1 MKNWFS
7 EYVAWDKENHEFY
20 DELQEHDSV
29 LYDRF
34 LPVYS
39 VLNELYHQETAGET
53 EASDDIEKIVS
64 VGLEFLHEQFETCK
78 LYLESKFQG
87 DFHRFLDYDKVV
99 NAMLF
104 IDDLKYELEEKQAE
118 YDRDSLEKLQDEL
131 EAIIDQKAEIQPE
144 LTIYIDDKV
153 NKIISNQSFELYGI
167 VDIFADIADTLGIE
181 LFSEDEIL
189 IGKDI

>member
-39 VLNELYHQETAGET
+39 VLNELYHQAKAGDT
-53 EASDDIEKIVS
+53 EATDDIEKIVS
-64 VGLEFLHEQFETCK
+64 VGLEFLHEQFDTCK

-118 YDRDSLEKLQDEL
+118 YDRDSLERLQDEL
-131 EAIIDQKAEIQPE
+131 EAIIDQKAEIKPE

-153 NKIISNQSFELYGI
+153 KRIISNQSFELYGI

>member
-20 DELQEHDSV
+20 DELQEHNSV

-39 VLNELYHQETAGET
+39 VLNELYHQAKAGET
-53 EASDDIEKIVS
+53 EAADDIEKIVS
-64 VGLEFLHEQFETCK
+64 VGLEFLHDQFDTCK
-78 LYLESKFQG
+78 LYLETKFQG

-118 YDRDSLEKLQDEL
+118 YDRDSLERLQDEL
-131 EAIIDQKAEIQPE
+131 EAIIDKKAEIKPE

-153 NKIISNQSFELYGI
+153 NRIISNQSFELYGI